1 MANWGGASG
10 TGSMQAQ
17 QGPTTAGYG
26 PQQQQGPDPRQ
37 MRQQQRHARRQQ
49 QMGGPSAPPQGV
61 EPPGPLQAGGGGGGG
76 GGGASV
82 QPNGLP
88 NLQAQGGAGFAA
100 ADAHMGVQS
109 TMDRDTSGGTTMADR
124 QARQDQWARQQAA
137 SGAQPFRNERGQTY
151 AEYRRGIQNS
161 QSRGAQVE
169 LQSEAD
175 WNQAWGGPGSQAS
188 AQNQP
193 GGPAGASQPPPQTRT
208 PVDHRTYQGVD
219 FNTLQP
225 GAPVAGQ
232 PGATWNHTGQGWE
245 IVSGGSGGGSAPGS
259 TVSGP
264 QPNPALMSPY
274 GPYPGRPDQTVVP
287 GMTLPGW
294 QNQTYTQ
301 TQAPGAPNLQGGYAP
316 PSYQQ
321 QQMGGFNAP
330 QRQELQNL
338 QLNALQQALTNNPYN
353 EANTGAMKERLK
365 EQAVQI
371 GEQNKQGL
379 AEGAIARG
387 RLGGGFAEA
396 ANAGQDQSTQEQ
408 ILKGFRDIDLAAA
421 QGKQASTLAAADAI
435 NASLSGEM
443 SRASQGFQN
452 NLASYGANQGERQF
466 GANFGRQ
473 TQLDSAQLGQQDFT
487 NAMARAGFQSGE
499 NQFGWNAG
507 MANQQAALQQALA
520 QHGINMDV
528 AGNAQ
533 QNYGTDLGAFF
544 QNANLGLQRHGID
557 AGIGVDYARLNESGR
572 QFNLG
577 HALNVMQFLENQRQ
591 ANQGFGLQAG
601 GINAGLYNNWMN
613 RIWPS

>member
-1 MANWGGASG
+1 MATWGGASG

-26 PQQQQGPDPRQ
+26 PQQQPGPDPRQ

-49 QMGGPSAPPQGV
+49 QAGGPSAPPQAV
-61 EPPGPLQAGGGGGGG
+61 EQPGPLQAGGAGGGAGS
-76 GGGASV
+76 ASV

-88 NLQAQGGAGFAA
+88 NLQAQGGA
-100 ADAHMGVQS
+100 
-109 TMDRDTSGGTTMADR
+109 
-124 QARQDQWARQQAA
+124 
-137 SGAQPFRNERGQTY
+137 P
-151 AEYRRGIQNS
+151 
-161 QSRGAQVE
+161 
-169 LQSEAD
+169 
-175 WNQAWGGPGSQAS
+175 
-188 AQNQP
+188 
-193 GGPAGASQPPPQTRT
+193 PAPAPTRT

-219 FNTLQP
+219 FNTLKS
-225 GAPVAGQ
+225 GDPVAGQ
-232 PGATWNHTGQGWE
+232 PGATWNHNGKGWE
-245 IVSGGSGGGSAPGS
+245 IVRAGGSGASPGPG
-259 TVSGP
+259 VSGP

-287 GMTLPGW
+287 VMTLPGW
-294 QNQTYTQ
+294 QTQAYAQ

-316 PSYQQ
+316 PGYQQ

-338 QLNALQQALTNNPYN
+338 QLNALQQALLDNPYN
-353 EANTGAMKERLK
+353 EANTAAMKERLK

-396 ANAGQDQSTQEQ
+396 ANAGQDQTTQEQ

-473 TQLDSAQLGQQDFT
+473 TQMDRAQLGQQDFA